1 MGSNYTLIIRLFLC
15 ALLILLGVNQFVHF
29 SETLGFT
36 GELIGLQAGD
46 LFYGAMFIVSG
57 ALILFRKAMP
67 IALIILLFFSIQ
79 VLFHHFSTNP
89 KNILS
94 PLGLVALLVM
104 LNILDNKRRFTQL
117 FY

>member
-1 MGSNYTLIIRLFLC
+1 MGSNYTLIIRLCLSI
-15 ALLILLGVNQFVHF
+15 LLILLGVNQFVHF
-29 SETLGFT
+29 SETLDFT
-36 GELIGLQAGD
+36 GELIGLKADD
-46 LFYGAMFIVSG
+46 LFYGALFVISG
-57 ALILFRKAMP
+57 ALIMFRKAMP

-79 VLFHHFSTNP
+79 VMFHHFSTDP

-94 PLGLVALLVM
+94 PLGLVALLVL